1 MVATVKEAIHPAQ
14 AVAGV
19 QAKAADRLLFV
30 DHLRVYLTILV
41 LLHHLMITYAGSGS
55 WIYMEERA
63 DTITQGIGG
72 WFCFVNQSYF
82 MGLFLLI
89 AAYFVPGSYDRK
101 GTARFLKDRFIRL
114 GIPLAVYSWII
125 NPLLVY
131 GVLFVTQGFHP
142 SFFTF
147 YIKTYFSNG
156 YLIGQGPLWFVET
169 LLIFS
174 IIYAVCRQLVKPHQV
189 ETAAVSNFPRS
200 RTIVIFAMLLGFASF
215 LVRLVFPVDWN
226 FKPMNLQFPYFAQYI
241 ALFIVGS
248 LAYYRNWLLSLPD
261 WIGKRWLVVGLL
273 LILAFPPLALSLSGS
288 EEAEVLF
295 RGGWYWQALFVA
307 IYESL
312 LCMSM
317 CIGLV
322 YAFRHYTHAQR
333 RLAKFLIPNA
343 YTAYLIHAPVIVA
356 VALAI
361 RDVALYPLLK
371 FVLAALIAIPL
382 CFAFSSLIRKLPYTE
397 RVL

>member
-1 MVATVKEAIHPAQ
+1 M
-14 AVAGV
+14 
-19 QAKAADRLLFV
+19 
-30 DHLRVYLTILV
+30 
-41 LLHHLMITYAGSGS
+41 
-55 WIYMEERA
+55 
-63 DTITQGIGG
+63 
-72 WFCFVNQSYF
+72 
-82 MGLFLLI
+82 
-89 AAYFVPGSYDRK
+89 
-101 GTARFLKDRFIRL
+101 
-114 GIPLAVYSWII
+114 
-125 NPLLVY
+125 
-131 GVLFVTQGFHP
+131 
-142 SFFTF
+142 
-147 YIKTYFSNG
+147 
-156 YLIGQGPLWFVET
+156 
-169 LLIFS
+169 
-174 IIYAVCRQLVKPHQV
+174 
-189 ETAAVSNFPRS
+189 
-200 RTIVIFAMLLGFASF
+200 IFAMLLGFASF